1 MPSLPSSDLTDG
13 PCLMHHLKGYFL
25 FSEDAVDDQ
34 EQPVPLKRGRPKGSK
49 TKILPS
55 PYEMD
60 VKPAEAPVLHNP
72 KLRKNRVAQAA
83 LKGTLATRIE
93 EDFDR
98 SLTERQ
104 KTFAELYVEGLYTNT
119 ECARRAGFNPET
131 ANVYARRLLSGVDF
145 PHVVQYI
152 KELRE
157 AKERKYGV
165 TTIGQLER
173 LYNLS
178 RGAEEAKQFS
188 AAINAE
194 KLRSAL
200 GGLTT
205 DRRETLNRIENMS
218 RDQIMDRLMELQ
230 NKYPFLRDITPNGES
245 NGTGSQTLESP
256 EAES

>member
-1 MPSLPSSDLTDG
+1 MTYPKRQNREASAAV
-13 PCLMHHLKGYFL
+13 KG
-25 FSEDAVDDQ
+25 
-34 EQPVPLKRGRPKGSK
+34 K
-49 TKILPS
+49 T
-55 PYEMD
+55 
-60 VKPAEAPVLHNP
+60 
-72 KLRKNRVAQAA
+72 VA
-83 LKGTLATRIE
+83 RIE
-93 EDFDR
+93 DEFGR

-104 KTFAELYVEGLYTNT
+104 KTFAELYVQGTMTNA
-119 ECARRAGFNPET
+119 ECARRAGFSHAVAPI
-131 ANVYARRLLSGVDF
+131 YAAKLLNGTEF

-178 RGAEEAKQFS
+178 RGAEDAKQFS

-218 RDQIMDRLMELQ
+218 RDQILDRLLELQ
-230 NKYPFLRDITPNGES
+230 HKYPFLRDITPVEPS
-245 NGTGSQTLESP
+245 DGTRSEP
-256 EAES
+256 MEDPKANP

>member
-1 MPSLPSSDLTDG
+1 MSGNPAGREPKHNRQAVAATKG
-13 PCLMHHLKGYFL
+13 P
-25 FSEDAVDDQ
+25 
-34 EQPVPLKRGRPKGSK
+34 
-49 TKILPS
+49 T
-55 PYEMD
+55 
-60 VKPAEAPVLHNP
+60 
-72 KLRKNRVAQAA
+72 VA
-83 LKGTLATRIE
+83 RIE
-93 EDFDR
+93 EEHGR
-98 SLTERQ
+98 VLTERQ
-104 KTFAELYVEGLYTNT
+104 KTFAELYVEGIYTNS
-119 ECARRAGFNPET
+119 ECARRAGFSHEVAP
-131 ANVYARRLLSGVDF
+131 VYAAKLLNGNDF
-145 PHVVQYI
+145 PHVVDYI

-218 RDQIMDRLMELQ
+218 RDQILSRLVELQ
-230 NKYPFLRDITPNGES
+230 EKYPFLKDVTPKETDDGNGS
-245 NGTGSQTLESP
+245 GSQALEGP
-256 EAES
+256 EASS

>member
-1 MPSLPSSDLTDG
+1 M
-13 PCLMHHLKGYFL
+13 
-25 FSEDAVDDQ
+25 V
-34 EQPVPLKRGRPKGSK
+34 
-49 TKILPS
+49 
-55 PYEMD
+55 
-60 VKPAEAPVLHNP
+60 AP
-72 KLRKNRVAQAA
+72 RKNSEATAATKGKVVA
-83 LKGTLATRIE
+83 RIE
-93 EDFDR
+93 EEHGR
-98 SLTERQ
+98 VLTERQ
-104 KTFAELYVEGLYTNT
+104 KIFAELYVEGTYTNT
-119 ECARRAGFNPET
+119 ECARRAGFSHDI
-131 ANVYARRLLSGVDF
+131 ANVYAAKLLNGNDF
-145 PHVVQYI
+145 PHVVEYI

-218 RDQIMDRLMELQ
+218 RDQILDRLQELQ
-230 NKYPFLRDITPNGES
+230 HKYPFLRDVTPREAEDGS
-245 NGTGSQTLESP
+245 GSQTVEDP
-256 EAES
+256 EASS